1 MTKDEKRGKFIM
13 KKKIVLTIILVA
25 MFSLVLTACGGDKK
39 TAEQNTWEKIQAEG
53 KMVAGLDDNYPPMGY
68 RNEKNELI
76 GFDIEMGKELG
87 KRLGVTIDWQPT
99 AWDGIIPSLKAKK
112 FDVIISGM
120 TLTEERMKEVDFA
133 GPYIQAS
140 QALVVK
146 EGNVEIMEAADLKG
160 KIVGTQNGST
170 GLKVAEELDKEIG
183 FAEIKG
189 YSDYALVFQDLKIG
203 RLDAVIADNY
213 VAAGYIK
220 NMPGEFKFTGD
231 EFSEETNG
239 IAIRKEDKELYEAI
253 NTALEDM
260 IVDGT
265 IGKLAEEWLGGDVTA
280 ELKEAILAKRNK

>member
-1 MTKDEKRGKFIM
+1 MTKDEKGGNIIM
-13 KKKIVLTIILVA
+13 KKKLLLTIMLIAVLA
-25 MFSLVLTACGGDKK
+25 LVLTACGGEKNVE
-39 TAEQNTWEKIQAEG
+39 EQNTWEKVKAAG
-53 KMVAGLDDNYPPMGY
+53 KLTAGLDDNYPPMGY

-87 KRLGVTIDWQPT
+87 KRLGVEMEWIPT
-99 AWDGIIPSLKAKK
+99 AWDGIVPSLKAKK

-133 GPYIQAS
+133 GPYIEAA

-146 EGNVEIMEAADLKG
+146 NDNQEVVTAADLKG

-170 GLKVAEELDKEIG
+170 GLKVAEELNTKIG

-213 VAAGYIK
+213 VASGYIK
-220 NMPGEFKFTGD
+220 NMPGEFKFTG
-231 EFSEETNG
+231 ETFTKETNG
-239 IAIRKEDKELYEAI
+239 IAVRKEDKELFEAI
-253 NTALEDM
+253 NTALEEM
-260 IVDGT
+260 ILDGT
-265 IGKLAEEWLGGDVTA
+265 LGELAIEWLNEDVTLPLKEKLLAEQ
-280 ELKEAILAKRNK
+280 NK